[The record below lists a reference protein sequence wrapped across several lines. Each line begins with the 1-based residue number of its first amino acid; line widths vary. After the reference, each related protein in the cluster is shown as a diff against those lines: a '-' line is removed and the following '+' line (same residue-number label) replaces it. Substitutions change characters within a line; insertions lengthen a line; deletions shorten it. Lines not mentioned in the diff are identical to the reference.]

1 MPPQDL
7 ELGQTLGRLEESI
20 RGLWTE
26 NTRLREEL
34 TALRHVISD
43 LESKVASWV
52 ILRSSLTKIGALIVG
67 TATVIGLGVG
77 WLSSLIDWWRAH
89 VR

>member
-1 MPPQDL
+1 MPQDL

-20 RGLWTE
+20 RGLWAA

-34 TALRHVISD
+34 TALRHVLTD
-43 LESKVASWV
+43 LEAKVASWV
-52 ILRSSLTKIGALIVG
+52 ILRSSLTKIGALIVA
-67 TATVIGLGVG
+67 TATVIGLMAG
-77 WLSSLIDWWRAH
+77 WLSSLVDWWRAH